1 MQPPTAG
8 MRVSA
13 RADPSSVRPVRQQPP
28 WARGVRLHHPYGAA
42 GATRVS
48 PAPLGPTPTG
58 PVGAWN
64 LPTPVAGA
72 RSPNMPF
79 AFYYP
84 HMPYPLHYSGGA
96 AAPPPPQLPDL
107 AAGRGHDF
115 VASNAQGAAA
125 PPTSNAPG

>member
-1 MQPPTAG
+1 
-8 MRVSA
+8 
-13 RADPSSVRPVRQQPP
+13 
-28 WARGVRLHHPYGAA
+28 
-42 GATRVS
+42 
-48 PAPLGPTPTG
+48 
-58 PVGAWN
+58 
-64 LPTPVAGA
+64 
-72 RSPNMPF
+72 MPF

-84 HMPYPLHYSGGA
+84 HMPYPSHYSGGA

>member
-96 AAPPPPQLPDL
+96 AAPPPPL
-107 AAGRGHDF
+107 AA
-115 VASNAQGAAA
+115 A
-125 PPTSNAPG
+125 